1 MSTSPAPAPLRIVSA
16 SERET
21 FAFGQKLA
29 AGLGAGRVVLF
40 RGDLGTGKTVLI
52 RGICAGLGCDPRDVR
67 SPSFTLVNEYRGAC
81 RVLHAD
87 LYRLEHPGEIEGI
100 GIDDLWESD
109 ALVLVE
115 WAERLPFV
123 PRGALVVTLRH
134 LGGDEREIRV
144 EEVEGL
150 DEIVGG

>member
-1 MSTSPAPAPLRIVSA
+1 MSTAPAPVPLRIVSA

-21 FAFGQKLA
+21 FESGQRLA
-29 AGLGAGRVVLF
+29 AELGAGQVVLF
-40 RGDLGTGKTVLI
+40 QGDLGTGKTVFI

-87 LYRLEHPGEIEGI
+87 LYRLEHPEEIDGI
-100 GIDDLWESD
+100 GIDDLWESG

-115 WAERLPFV
+115 WAQRLPFV
-123 PRGALVVTLRH
+123 PPGARVVTLRH
-134 LGGDEREIRV
+134 LGGDEREICV
-144 EEVEGL
+144 ESPAPSPE
-150 DEIVGG
+150 